1 MAVDT
6 RNKRAAAV
14 HFCCPFKP
22 AKITPDGAISSQA
35 DRQQNAY
42 TYPGILASGG
52 GGGFNVAWTINSTL
66 IFQFSGVYS

>member
-14 HFCCPFKP
+14 HFCLPFKA

-42 TYPGILASGG
+42 SYPGILVTGG
-52 GGGFNVAWTINSTL
+52 GTFNVAWAINSTL
-66 IFQFSGVYS
+66 VFQFGGVYS

>member
-6 RNKRAAAV
+6 RDKRAAAV
-14 HFCCPFKP
+14 HFCAPFKS

-42 TYPGILASGG
+42 TYPGILATGG
-52 GGGFNVAWTINSTL
+52 GSFNVAWAANSTF
-66 IFQFSGVYS
+66 IFNYSGVYS